1 MHLIFSHFCESITE
15 TRLAGLLKALYTDE
29 YINLDIQIFESYNFK
44 RLDKLSL
51 NFCLTDTHRNLV
63 FELDHKLALYET
75 NFRTA

>member
-1 MHLIFSHFCESITE
+1 MNLIFSHFCESITE

-51 NFCLTDTHRNLV
+51 NFCCLNER
-63 FELDHKLALYET
+63 Y
-75 NFRTA
+75 